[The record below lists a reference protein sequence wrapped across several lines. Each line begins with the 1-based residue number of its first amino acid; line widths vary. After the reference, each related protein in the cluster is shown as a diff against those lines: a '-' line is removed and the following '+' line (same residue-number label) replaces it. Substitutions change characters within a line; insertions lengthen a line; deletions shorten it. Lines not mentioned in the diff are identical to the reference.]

1 MKTHMVKVLIRINT
15 EETIRSKLG
24 SFRSLTTKSKV
35 VAMVASNQHTLVIST
50 TTTMVLAEVKPAREN
65 P

>member
-1 MKTHMVKVLIRINT
+1 MKTHMVKALIRINT

-35 VAMVASNQHTLVIST
+35 VAMVASNQLTLVIST
-50 TTTMVLAEVKPAREN
+50 TTTMG
-65 P
+65 